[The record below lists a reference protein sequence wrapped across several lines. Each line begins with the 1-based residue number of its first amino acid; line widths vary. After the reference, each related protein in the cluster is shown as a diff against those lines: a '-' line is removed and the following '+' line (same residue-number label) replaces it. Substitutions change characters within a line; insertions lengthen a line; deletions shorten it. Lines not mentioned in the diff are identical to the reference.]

1 MKTTASIILMMAILA
16 GCIMGFSG
24 ELAISKPLFDPNAS
38 INYSASA
45 QLAARVGDVVTIK
58 IVESMVSK
66 KRRTDKVD
74 KKFTLAAPL
83 SGTISLL
90 EFVNEL
96 GLSGQSKHDIT
107 RNKDIN
113 DSLESTISARVIE
126 IMPNG
131 DLVVLGKRSVAVAND
146 NQIVSIKGIVRP
158 YDLDSSN
165 TVESTKVANLEIQAQ
180 DKSKSKG
187 IISKILKFLF

>member
-1 MKTTASIILMMAILA
+1 MKTTAGTVLIIAILI
-16 GCIMGFSG
+16 GCIIS
-24 ELAISKPLFDPNAS
+24 LLSKTAISKPLFDPNAS

-45 QLAARVGDVVTIK
+45 QLATRVGDVITIK

-83 SGTISLL
+83 SGTISWL
-90 EFVNEL
+90 EFINEA
-96 GLSGQSKHDIT
+96 GLSGQSKHDVT
-107 RNKDIN
+107 RNKDID
-113 DSLESTISARVIE
+113 DSLKSTISARVIE

-131 DLVVLGKRSVAVAND
+131 DLVIEGKRSVAVAND
-146 NQIVSIKGIVRP
+146 NQIVSIKGVVRP

-165 TVESTKVANLEIQAQ
+165 AVESTKVANLEIQAQ

>member
-1 MKTTASIILMMAILA
+1 MKTTAGTGLIIAILI
-16 GCIMGFSG
+16 GCIIS
-24 ELAISKPLFDPNAS
+24 LLSKTANSKPLFDPNAS

-45 QLAARVGDVVTIK
+45 QLATRVGDVITIK

-83 SGTISLL
+83 SGTISWL
-90 EFVNEL
+90 EFINEI
-96 GLSGQSKHDIT
+96 GLSGQSKHDVT
-107 RNKDIN
+107 RNKDID
-113 DSLESTISARVIE
+113 DSLKSTISARVIE

-131 DLVVLGKRSVAVAND
+131 DLVIEGKRSVAVAND
-146 NQIVSIKGIVRP
+146 NQIVSIKGVVRP